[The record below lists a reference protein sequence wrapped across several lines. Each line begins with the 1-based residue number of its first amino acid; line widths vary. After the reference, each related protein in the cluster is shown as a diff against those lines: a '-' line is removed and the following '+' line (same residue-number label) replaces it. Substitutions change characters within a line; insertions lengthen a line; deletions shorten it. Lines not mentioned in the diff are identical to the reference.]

1 LPKNLSN
8 TIRYVNSF
16 KKKIFIRKTKNIK
29 KKLQKEVLANYVITC
44 GGLQS
49 DELSLMTGCQPDP
62 YILPIRGEYLLLGK
76 EKAHLVKGNIYPVM
90 TILILIYN

>member
-1 LPKNLSN
+1 MYYCKY
-8 TIRYVNSF
+8 I
-16 KKKIFIRKTKNIK
+16 
-29 KKLQKEVLANYVITC
+29 LQKELLADYVITC

-49 DELSLMTGCQPDP
+49 DQLSIMTGCKPDP

-90 TILILIYN
+90 INFNLLHIIKL

>member
-1 LPKNLSN
+1 MYCCKY
-8 TIRYVNSF
+8 I
-16 KKKIFIRKTKNIK
+16 
-29 KKLQKEVLANYVITC
+29 LQKEILADYVITC

-49 DELSLMTGCQPDP
+49 DQLSVMTGCKPDP

-90 TILILIYN
+90 IFNFNLLNI

>member
-1 LPKNLSN
+1 MPKNLN
-8 TIRYVNSF
+8 ITTCHVNKVF
-16 KKKIFIRKTKNIK
+16 KKQIAIIK
-29 KKLQKEVLANYVITC
+29 LIILKKLQKEILADYIITC

-62 YILPIRGEYLLLGK
+62 YILPIRGEYLLLCK

-90 TILILIYN
+90 IILI

>member
-1 LPKNLSN
+1 LPKNLNN
-8 TIRYVNSF
+8 TTCHVNKVF
-16 KKKIFIRKTKNIK
+16 KTQIAIIKLKIFK
-29 KKLQKEVLANYVITC
+29 KKLQKEILADYIITC

-90 TILILIYN
+90 IILI

>member
-8 TIRYVNSF
+8 TTRHVIEF
-16 KKKIFIRKTKNIK
+16 KKKIISNSLNLNLK
-29 KKLQKEVLANYVITC
+29 KKLQNEVLADYVVTC

-49 DELSLMTGCQPDP
+49 DKLSLMTGCKADP

-76 EKAHLVKGNIYPVM
+76 EKAHLVKGNIYPVK
-90 TILILIYN
+90 INLIL